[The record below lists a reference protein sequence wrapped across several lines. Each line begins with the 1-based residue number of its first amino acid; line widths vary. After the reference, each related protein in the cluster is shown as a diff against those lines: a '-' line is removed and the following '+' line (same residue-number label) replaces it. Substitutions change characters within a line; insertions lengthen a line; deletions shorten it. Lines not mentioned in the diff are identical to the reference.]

1 MHDLST
7 GGRRGIA
14 AAVLTLLLA
23 TSAACGT
30 ATATDDGSAVPG
42 PPAATQAPAG
52 ISADTAERQGA
63 QKSTQGTS
71 ADAAER
77 RGNPADPTV
86 SGRQVPDAL
95 P

>member
-23 TSAACGT
+23 TAAACGT

-42 PPAATQAPAG
+42 PPAIQQAPAG
-52 ISADTAERQGA
+52 ISADAAERRGA
-63 QKSTQGTS
+63 EQSPVGTS
-71 ADAAER
+71 TDAAER
-77 RGNPADPTV
+77 RGNPPRQTV
-86 SGRQVPDAL
+86 SGRPVPDAL